1 MRRLNLPS
9 RYPTSGVGICEA
21 MGMSRTLARRFRT
34 ALAATTVG
42 ASLALGLAACG
53 GGSGVDE
60 SADLV
65 IYSGRSE
72 ELVGPLIE
80 RFEKQSG
87 LDVSVRY
94 GDSAE
99 LAALVGEE
107 GSKSP
112 ADLVWFQD
120 AGSLDALSGAD
131 LLGSLPADLAGS
143 VPARFKDSD
152 GRWVGTSARARVIAY
167 DTRVLKASQLP
178 GSVFDLTEPEWKGKV
193 GWAPTNA
200 SFQAFITAM
209 RAVEGEAKTRTW
221 IDGMVANDAQRLEN
235 NIAIRDAIAR
245 GELELGLIN
254 HYYVAEA
261 KADDP
266 SYPVGVSSPAGDIGA
281 MVNVAGVGLVA
292 GTDDAA
298 AGAQFAEF
306 LLSKTGQEYA
316 VNELKEYSVLGG
328 YPTPTGVTP
337 LKEIQVPKGVDLT
350 KLGDQ
355 QGTVELL
362 QDAGVL

>member
-1 MRRLNLPS
+1 MRMSQLSALRL
-9 RYPTSGVGICEA
+9 RAG
-21 MGMSRTLARRFRT
+21 
-34 ALAATTVG
+34 LAATTT
-42 ASLALGLAACG
+42 ALALTLAACG
-53 GGSGVDE
+53 GGAAVDE
-60 SADLV
+60 NADLV

-99 LAALVGEE
+99 LAALVREE

-131 LLGSLPADLAGS
+131 LLRELPAGLGS
-143 VPARFKDSD
+143 AVPARFKDTER
-152 GRWVGTSARARVIAY
+152 RWVGTSARARVIAY
-167 DTRVLKASQLP
+167 DSRVLKASEVP
-178 GSVFDLTEPEWKGKV
+178 GSVFDLTQPKWRGKV

-209 RAVEGEAKTRTW
+209 RVVEGEAKARAW
-221 IDGMVANDAQRLEN
+221 VKAMVANDAQRLEN
-235 NIAIRDAIAR
+235 NIAIRDAIAS

-266 SYPVGVSSPAGDIGA
+266 SYPVGIVSPAGDIGA
-281 MVNVAGVGLVA
+281 MVNVAGVGLVT
-292 GTDDAA
+292 GTDDAPA
-298 AGAQFAEF
+298 AAKFATF
-306 LLSKTGQEYA
+306 LLSKTGRA
-316 VNELKEYSVLGG
+316 
-328 YPTPTGVTP
+328 TPSAISRSTRSSAGTP
-337 LKEIQVPKGVDLT
+337 RPP
-350 KLGDQ
+350 
-355 QGTVELL
+355 
-362 QDAGVL
+362 A

>member
-1 MRRLNLPS
+1 MRMSQLSALRL
-9 RYPTSGVGICEA
+9 RAG
-21 MGMSRTLARRFRT
+21 
-34 ALAATTVG
+34 LAATT
-42 ASLALGLAACG
+42 AALALTLAACG
-53 GGSGVDE
+53 GGGAAVDE

-72 ELVGPLIE
+72 ELVGPLIK

-99 LAALVGEE
+99 LAALVREE

-131 LLGSLPADLAGS
+131 LLRELPAGLGS
-143 VPARFKDSD
+143 AVPARFKDTER
-152 GRWVGTSARARVIAY
+152 RWVGTSARARVIAY
-167 DTRVLKASQLP
+167 DSRVLKASEVP
-178 GSVFDLTEPEWKGKV
+178 GSVFDLTQPKWRGKV

-209 RAVEGEAKTRTW
+209 RAVEGEAKAGAW
-221 IDGMVANDAQRLEN
+221 VKAMVANDAQRLEN
-235 NIAIRDAIAR
+235 NIAIRDAIAS

-266 SYPVGVSSPAGDIGA
+266 EYPVGVVSPAGDIGA
-281 MVNVAGVGLVA
+281 MVNVAGVGLVT
-292 GTDDAA
+292 GTDDAPA
-298 AGAQFAEF
+298 AAKFATF
-306 LLSKTGQEYA
+306 LLSKTGQSYAVGDLKEYA
-316 VNELKEYSVLGG
+316 VLSG

-337 LKEIQVPKGVDLT
+337 LAEIKAPKDVDLT